1 MRSGRKESESHLRDN
16 SAATAPTTMQY
27 SLCYRVF
34 NLIVNDPI
42 IIITPR
48 NHYCRN
54 AQSSNRIIGHYSPP
68 PPPPREYGRT
78 TAIFQGLLS
87 GLSGSAV
94 TAIYTMPMTTTLVGL
109 ALGKIFIS
117 RLAHYNAMNT

>member
-1 MRSGRKESESHLRDN
+1 MHNDVRSGRKESESHLRDN

-27 SLCYRVF
+27 SLCCRVF
-34 NLIVNDPI
+34 NLIVNYPI

-54 AQSSNRIIGHYSPP
+54 AQSSNRITGHYS
-68 PPPPREYGRT
+68 PREYGRT
-78 TAIFQGLLS
+78 TVIFQGLLS
-87 GLSGSAV
+87 GSAV
-94 TAIYTMPMTTTLVGL
+94 TAFYTMRMTTTLVGL

>member
-1 MRSGRKESESHLRDN
+1 MHNDVRSGRKESESHLRDN

-27 SLCYRVF
+27 SLCCRVF
-34 NLIVNDPI
+34 NLIVNYPI

-54 AQSSNRIIGHYSPP
+54 AQSSNRITGHYSP
-68 PPPPREYGRT
+68 RGYCRT
-78 TAIFQGLLS
+78 TVIFQGLLS
-87 GLSGSAV
+87 GSVV
-94 TAIYTMPMTTTLVGL
+94 TAFYTKRMTTTLVGL